1 MRYGMLIDVDR
12 CVGCG
17 ACVIACKQEHGT
29 AANVHYC
36 SLVQGEVGSYPD
48 ARMVAIPYACMHC
61 MNPKCVEVCSTGAT
75 YRDMDTGIVMIDYDR
90 CDGCGACREACPYDI
105 REFNPPEGSAEGL
118 YWGEGF
124 DATPFE
130 EAKTGNRLPSIA
142 QKCQFCHERV
152 AEGKEPA
159 CVATCIVGARVF
171 GDQDDEQSALS
182 VELAKGD
189 TCTLF
194 ADEGTGPAVYYRG
207 DVSLIDASASATA
220 GATS

>member
-17 ACVIACKQEHGT
+17 ACVMACKQEHGT

-61 MNPKCVEVCSTGAT
+61 MNPKCVEACSTGAT
-75 YRDMDTGIVMIDYDR
+75 YRDMDTGSV
-90 CDGCGACREACPYDI
+90 
-105 REFNPPEGSAEGL
+105 EGL

-207 DVSLIDASASATA
+207 DVSLIDASASAAA